1 MYGCASGPKQNKTL
15 ENITREDFKPIKSVR
30 YSKNDDKLIEVR
42 SKFSEASNNESIQRI
57 YKYDGD
63 IEITGDMARIV
74 DLCYKKEFK
83 EAHAIIKSVNKK
95 YIKNPIFWNHVGT
108 CFLLEGSRRKALLFL
123 NKALALKSNYAPAL
137 NNLGVMYMY
146 EKDFSRALV
155 AFERAR
161 KTKEFSATP
170 RLNLAN
176 LYLNFGLYDKSITE
190 LNTLYSISKSDIDVL
205 NMLATANLMK
215 NNYKK
220 AYEVF
225 KKIDGDFI
233 SDARI
238 GLNYSL
244 ASFLAG
250 DKERSL
256 DLYSDIDT
264 KNLGDW
270 NAYYKAVGKYIGV
283 KK

>member
-15 ENITREDFKPIKSVR
+15 ENITKADFKPIKPIR
-30 YSKNDDKLIEVR
+30 YSKGDDKLTEVK
-42 SKFSEASNNESIQRI
+42 SKFSEASNSESIQRI
-57 YKYDGD
+57 YKYNGD
-63 IEITGDMARIV
+63 IEISGDMGRV
-74 DLCYKKEFK
+74 VELCYKKDFS

-190 LNTLYSISKSDIDVL
+190 LNTLYSISKTDVDVL
-205 NMLATANLMK
+205 NMLATAHLMK

-220 AYEVF
+220 ANEIF
-225 KKIDGDFI
+225 NEIDDDFI
-233 SDARI
+233 PEARI

-250 DKERSL
+250 DKEKSL
-256 DLYSDIDT
+256 DLYSDIES
-264 KNLGDW
+264 KSLGDW
-270 NAYYKAVGKYIGV
+270 SSYYKTVGNYIGV